1 MSKIKNVKDKVVA
14 HVGDD
19 KELYIGMVAAAVA
32 GGAFGYLVRGQM
44 AGQIPAEVVTD
55 NKIVN
60 AVCWKPT
67 STIIEFV
74 ERSTPS
80 KPVHLVGTQQYFDSL
95 SDAARKTGH
104 HLSRI
109 SQNVNG
115 LIKDVNGDV
124 FEFVQA
130 A

>member
-1 MSKIKNVKDKVVA
+1 MSKIKDIKNKVVA
-14 HVGDD
+14 HVGDN
-19 KELYIGMVAAAVA
+19 KELYIGMIAAAVA
-32 GGAFGYLVRGQM
+32 GGAAGYLVRGQV
-44 AGQIPAEVVTD
+44 ASLIPAEVVTD